1 MRHKLGRLGVNYVLV
16 DFETGKS
23 RMYDSRGIYIRDGFF
38 GSPALVPVNTVSLV
52 QSGTTG
58 VVFEG
63 ISGQEKFFENPLK
76 ALITLKG
83 VPSAVY
89 PLQFSGKTE
98 KGTSYKQY
106 IFCYPA
112 NYDVRELLSKF

>member
-1 MRHKLGRLGVNYVLV
+1 
-16 DFETGKS
+16 
-23 RMYDSRGIYIRDGFF
+23 MYDSKGIYIRDGFF

-52 QSGTTG
+52 QSGTSG

-63 ISGQEKFFENPLK
+63 ISGQEKFIENPLN
-76 ALITLKG
+76 ALITLKR

-106 IFCYPA
+106 IFCCPA
-112 NYDVRELLSKF
+112 NYDVRDLLSKF

>member
-23 RMYDSRGIYIRDGFF
+23 RMFDSRGIYIRDGFF

-52 QSGTTG
+52 QSGTSG

-63 ISGQEKFFENPLK
+63 ISGQEKFVDK
-76 ALITLKG
+76 DRKS
-83 VPSAVY
+83 VV
-89 PLQFSGKTE
+89 
-98 KGTSYKQY
+98 
-106 IFCYPA
+106 
-112 NYDVRELLSKF
+112 